1 MPAIDLPTTHYPP
14 LDAILSQA
22 QQDEKAAR
30 KALRHLAPTLPDE
43 APVQT
48 ALGLAYL
55 TFDQP
60 RDAMRALKR
69 AIELDPGNIFARY
82 HLGTVQ
88 TDSGLLPQGEEN
100 LRLAAT
106 AEPENAHYQAALGFN
121 FYKANKQAEAITA
134 LEAAAAAGSEDGDV
148 FASLGYLYY
157 FAKRLQDARAA
168 FGQAISLKPDYAEVY
183 NNRGYL
189 DILLGDLP
197 AARSSLTACLELDP
211 EFLRA
216 RYNLALALWLLGE
229 HDAGREGYRTAR
241 LQDRGDAELRQHLDD
256 FDEIAAAYPADESL
270 KDLRVDLALAKKA
283 GRR

>member
-1 MPAIDLPTTHYPP
+1 MPASTPPSTHYPP
-14 LDAILSQA
+14 LDAILGQA

-43 APVQT
+43 APVQL
-48 ALGLAYL
+48 ALGLTYL
-55 TFDQP
+55 SFDQP

-69 AIELDPGNIFARY
+69 AVELDPGDVLARY

-100 LRLAAT
+100 LRLVASSA
-106 AEPENAHYQAALGFN
+106 PENAEYQAALGFN
-121 FYKANKQAEAITA
+121 FYKANKQAEAIKA
-134 LEAAAAAGSEDGDV
+134 LEAAAVAGSEDDDV

-157 FAKRLQDARAA
+157 FAKRLAESRSA
-168 FGQAISLKPDYAEVY
+168 FGRAIELKPDYAEVY

-189 DILLGDLP
+189 NILLGDL
-197 AARSSLTACLELDP
+197 AAAQSDLAACVALDGD
-211 EFLRA
+211 FLRA
-216 RYNLALALWLLGE
+216 SYNLALATWLQGD
-229 HDAGREGYRTAR
+229 HASARERYRQAR

-256 FDEIAAAYPADESL
+256 FDEISAAWSADESL
-270 KDLRVDLALAKKA
+270 KELRLDLAVAKKA